1 LQYPISSCAI
11 CGGRPHT
18 GRPHNHI
25 QEKQEGDKVVVA
37 AAAAV
42 VVTVMVV
49 VMVYSEQAQRPRRTL
64 SATMIRHAALGV
76 QTAGQATALEFRT

>member
-1 LQYPISSCAI
+1 MVAAAA
-11 CGGRPHT
+11 
-18 GRPHNHI
+18 
-25 QEKQEGDKVVVA
+25 A

>member
-1 LQYPISSCAI
+1 M
-11 CGGRPHT
+11 
-18 GRPHNHI
+18 
-25 QEKQEGDKVVVA
+25 VVA

-42 VVTVMVV
+42 VVTFMVV